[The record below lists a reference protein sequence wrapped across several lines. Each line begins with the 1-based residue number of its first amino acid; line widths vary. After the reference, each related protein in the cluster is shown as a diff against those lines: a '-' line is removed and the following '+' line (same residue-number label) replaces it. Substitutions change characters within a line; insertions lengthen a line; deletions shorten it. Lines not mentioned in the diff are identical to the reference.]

1 MSYVAHLKGPAKEGQ
16 RDEIFFPTKTDFV
29 EGLETIAGSGANVV
43 PATDTS
49 TGVVKLYST
58 LGTNDDGTMTQL
70 AIKNAINEGKS
81 VTKLIAGASNS
92 TVNAATT
99 NGNTY
104 LRLFDDNTVRNS
116 IKIAGSGAVTVSSD
130 SSGNITVGSVLQGTL
145 TLSSS
150 SVTVARRQQMTVTA
164 SGNSSGAI
172 SAVSNNTSIATASVS
187 GSTVTI
193 TGVVAGSATITV
205 SQAGDTT
212 YAAPASKTISV
223 TVSAY
228 SATLNENTWTQ
239 ISTISKNGQGDLYWD
254 IGDAKEITLSGKVGS
269 QLTLTN
275 TKLCV
280 FILDFNHAMN
290 GTDENNIIWGGF
302 KSALTSGKYVALIDD
317 KYNTSLTDGTICFNM
332 NHWGNYNYGGWKGSD
347 LRYDVL
353 GATSTQPSGYGA
365 AKTASCVGYDATA
378 TTLTSPK
385 ADTLLSALPS
395 DLRNVIRLW
404 TRWVDA
410 VGNSSNVD
418 ANIKTTV
425 DAITLLAEQEIF
437 GSRSYAN
444 QYEANHNTQMTYY
457 KNGNSRVRY
466 KHNDLSSAVWWW
478 ASSPYYYSNSLF
490 CNVNTIGSA
499 NNNNANNSNALAP
512 DFKKLGYKQ

>member
-16 RDEIFFPTKTDFV
+16 RDEIYFPTKTDFV
-29 EGLETIAGSGANVV
+29 EGLETVAGSGANVV

-49 TGVVKLYST
+49 TGVMKLYST
-58 LGTNDDGTMTQL
+58 IGSNEDGTMTQL
-70 AIKNAINEGKS
+70 AIKNAIDEGHR

-130 SSGNITVGSVLQGTL
+130 NSGNITVGSVIQGTL

-150 SVTVARRQQMTVTA
+150 SVTV
-164 SGNSSGAI
+164 
-172 SAVSNNTSIATASVS
+172 
-187 GSTVTI
+187 
-193 TGVVAGSATITV
+193 
-205 SQAGDTT
+205 SQEGDTT

-228 SATLNENTWTQ
+228 SATLNENTWAQ

-254 IGDAKEITLSGKVGS
+254 IGDAKEITLSGKIGS

-302 KSALTSGKYVALIDD
+302 KSALTGGKDVALVDSQ
-317 KYNTSLTDGTICFNM
+317 YNQYKTDGTIMFNM

-347 LRYDVL
+347 FRYDVL

-365 AKTASCVGYDATA
+365 AKTTSCVGYDATA
-378 TTLTSPK
+378 ATLTSPK

-404 TRWVDA
+404 TRWVDT

-418 ANIKTTV
+418 ANIKATV

-437 GSRSYAN
+437 GSRTYAN
-444 QYEANHNTQMTYY
+444 QYEANHNTQMAYY
-457 KNGNSRVRY
+457 KNGNSKVRY
-466 KHNDLSSAVWWW
+466 LHADSVVGCVCLGGLS
-478 ASSPYYYSNSLF
+478 YLRQQQRF
-490 CNVNTIGSA
+490 LLC
-499 NNNNANNSNALAP
+499 
-512 DFKKLGYKQ
+512 